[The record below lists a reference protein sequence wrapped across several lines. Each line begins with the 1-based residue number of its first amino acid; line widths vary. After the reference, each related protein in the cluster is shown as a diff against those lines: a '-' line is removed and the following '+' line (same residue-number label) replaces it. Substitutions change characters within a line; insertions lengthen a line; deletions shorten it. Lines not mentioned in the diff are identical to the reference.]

1 MEEDCIATALLSNEW
16 VTSEDILQ
24 LDDSEKKT
32 LLTEKLGTYYSSEIH
47 TSLDLSM
54 RPVTGDKG
62 SLCGLAAVYQ
72 AALQTI
78 LTKSEMKQMS
88 FDEVK
93 AKLGEKIAMDAT
105 TTKATFDDDFL
116 NLYMFGNVK
125 YTILQMTD
133 LQPN

>member
-1 MEEDCIATALLSNEW
+1 
-16 VTSEDILQ
+16 
-24 LDDSEKKT
+24 
-32 LLTEKLGTYYSSEIH
+32 
-47 TSLDLSM
+47 M

-105 TTKATFDDDFL
+105 STKATFDDDFL
-116 NLYMFGNVK
+116 NLYMFGNTKCTSLTKHKV
-125 YTILQMTD
+125 
-133 LQPN
+133 